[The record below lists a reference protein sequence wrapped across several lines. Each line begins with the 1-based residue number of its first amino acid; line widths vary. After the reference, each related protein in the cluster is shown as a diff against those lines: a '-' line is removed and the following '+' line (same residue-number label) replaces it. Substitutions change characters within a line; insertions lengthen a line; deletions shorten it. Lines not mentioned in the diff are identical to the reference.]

1 MHKTPVSSA
10 PIDKRAN
17 YHHGDLRAH
26 LIETV
31 RHLVEEKGIDGF
43 SISEASRLAGVS
55 SAAPYK
61 HFADKMEIVRAVVLE
76 GMHRLGT
83 KMEEAASAAPSNPLA
98 RLNAIGTAYI
108 HFAQAEQ
115 GVFRLM
121 FGLTESHAKDPEIAA
136 AGEETFGIVIRE
148 VTAEMPEGANPEEI
162 QRRAFM
168 LWTFV
173 HGHAFLKIDGKLDN
187 DHLPLPK
194 GDLLAEATQRV
205 MA

>member
-1 MHKTPVSSA
+1 MDKAISSSA
-10 PIDKRAN
+10 PTDKRAS

-76 GMHRLGT
+76 GMRRLGT
-83 KMEEAASAAPSNPLA
+83 QMDEAANAAPPKPLA
-98 RLNAIGTAYI
+98 RLNAIGAAYI
-108 HFAQAEQ
+108 HFAEAEQ

-121 FGLTESHAKDPEIAA
+121 FGLTESHGKNPDIAA

-148 VTAEMPEGANPEEI
+148 VTAAMPEGADPEEI
-162 QRRAFM
+162 RRRAFM

-173 HGHAFLKIDGKLDN
+173 HGHAFLKIDGKLDT

-194 GDLLAEATQRV
+194 GDLLAEATRRV
-205 MA
+205 MV